1 MLFRIDRFMYLS
13 LAIQEIVSKATCE
26 SNKDTNKQHIRQ
38 DDLFPLHFTP
48 ILLRH
53 FTVTFAIEKV
63 FCFIIKTQ

>member
-1 MLFRIDRFMYLS
+1 MQEQRLF
-13 LAIQEIVSKATCE
+13 VSNNPLP
-26 SNKDTNKQHIRQ
+26 NKDTNIQTNRQ
-38 DDLFPLHFTP
+38 NDLFPLHFTP